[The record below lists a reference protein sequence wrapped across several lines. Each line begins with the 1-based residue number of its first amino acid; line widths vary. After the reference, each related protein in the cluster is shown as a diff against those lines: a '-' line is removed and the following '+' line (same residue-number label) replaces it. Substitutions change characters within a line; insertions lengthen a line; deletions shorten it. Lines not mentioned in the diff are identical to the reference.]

1 MKATKFFF
9 TCSTIILAL
18 LYTNNTFG
26 QAVFTKEPAN
36 AVFIKTDINNFWKAF
51 DKIESE
57 KNPFVDYLE
66 EGTIGLKDFIPY
78 RIESASNLL
87 KIVKSRKE
95 DYLDLRN
102 KLDSL
107 DKTDSIITPHYKT
120 FKSIYPEAIFPP
132 VYYVIG
138 AFNTGGGATQNGII
152 IGTEVTKNEFENIAY
167 FVIHEL
173 IHFNQKYDKKPIGK
187 STLLEQSIA
196 EGSADFLASL
206 IMKKA
211 YKVEYAESHLDE
223 LCNEFVGI
231 MNGKKYHGWL
241 YGSKGKKEGR
251 PNDLGYWMGYKITE
265 AYYQASNNKNQA
277 VAEILNI
284 KDFKD
289 FMQKSGYLNKWIN

>member
-1 MKATKFFF
+1 MKATKILL
-9 TCSTIILAL
+9 TCSTIILASFCSEE
-18 LYTNNTFG
+18 TFG
-26 QAVFTKEPAN
+26 QTNFTKVPAN
-36 AVFIKTDINNFWKAF
+36 AGFIKTDIVNFWKAF

-57 KNPFVDYLE
+57 KNPFVSYLE

-87 KIVKSRKE
+87 KTVKSRKE
-95 DYLDLRN
+95 DYLILRSRS
-102 KLDSL
+102 DSL
-107 DKTDSIITPHYKT
+107 DRFDTIITTHYKT
-120 FKSIYPEAIFPP
+120 FKNIYKEAIFPP
-132 VYYVIG
+132 VYFVIG
-138 AFNTGGGATQNGII
+138 AFNAGGGVTQNGLI
-152 IGTEVTKNEFENIAY
+152 IGTEMAKDDFDNIVY

-206 IMKKA
+206 IMKKE
-211 YKVEYAESHLDE
+211 YKVEYAESRLDE
-223 LCNEFVGI
+223 LCSEFVSI
-231 MNGKKYHGWL
+231 MNGTKYHGWL

-265 AYYQASNNKNQA
+265 ANYKASVDKSQA
-277 VAEILNI
+277 VIDILNV

-289 FMQKSGYLNKWIN
+289 FMMKSGYLNKWIK